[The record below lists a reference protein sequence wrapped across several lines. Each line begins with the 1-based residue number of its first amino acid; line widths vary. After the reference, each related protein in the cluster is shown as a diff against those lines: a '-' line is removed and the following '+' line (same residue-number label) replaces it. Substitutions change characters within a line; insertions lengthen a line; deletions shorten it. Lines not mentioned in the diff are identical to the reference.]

1 MEDLKNILKELKE
14 LNKDLNASGDMILD
28 CATRIFISNNI
39 QAEKYGR
46 KEFNEE
52 IKPVVKEIYATN
64 INQNPATDKQK
75 QMLKRLKIDFDE
87 NITKREAYILI
98 KEKKG

>member
-14 LNKDLNASGDMILD
+14 LNKDIGASGDMVLD

-39 QAEKYGR
+39 QNEKYNNH
-46 KEFNEE
+46 KLE
-52 IKPVVKEIYATN
+52 KPLT
-64 INQNPATDKQK
+64 INDEPTLASEKQK
-75 QMLKRLKIDFDE
+75 SLLNKLKIPFDD
-87 NITKREAYILI
+87 NITKKEAYILI